1 MEFFLDGFAIVVI
14 LLWGYVGFKNG
25 FIEELGRLLGL
36 VTAVLISISNSSRL
50 SITLSDFFSIDQWL
64 STFLSFSSF
73 FIFTIFLFRI
83 LTKLVKIAFL
93 TEGSELINKILGFFF
108 GAIKGG
114 GILIVLVWFI
124 AILPLKK
131 WTNFIQDYS
140 ELAKQGNQFRIGLVS
155 FFNWEDPITVS
166 ESYIK
171 KVTQP

>member
-36 VTAVLISISNSSRL
+36 VTAVLISISNSPRL

-93 TEGSELINKILGFFF
+93 NRG
-108 GAIKGG
+108 
-114 GILIVLVWFI
+114 
-124 AILPLKK
+124 
-131 WTNFIQDYS
+131 
-140 ELAKQGNQFRIGLVS
+140 
-155 FFNWEDPITVS
+155 
-166 ESYIK
+166 
-171 KVTQP
+171 